1 MSGVGR
7 ARSTDCT
14 ACGDAE
20 ATAAPG
26 LAGWLCL
33 AATPGFAGMALLAGA
48 AGGGPMDALCAAGH
62 GFALGGMVPMYLL
75 MSVFH
80 ASPWLRL
87 MPGRRC
93 TSSGQDRWESADAN
107 RTARGNQ
114 GVEGR

>member
-33 AATPGFAGMALLAGA
+33 AATPTFAVMALLTGVL
-48 AGGGPMDALCAAGH
+48 AGGPIDTLCAAGQ
-62 GFALGGMVPMYLL
+62 GSPLNGMASMYLL
-75 MSVFH
+75 MSAFH
-80 ASPWLRL
+80 ASPWLKL
-87 MPGRRC
+87 MSGRRRAS
-93 TSSGQDRWESADAN
+93 TGQ
-107 RTARGNQ
+107 GQ
-114 GVEGR
+114 